1 MNPYASYRK
10 VTTETA
16 DPLELVVML
25 YRGAISFLNGAE
37 KAMLAR
43 DIETSHRLLLRAQD
57 IVAELMGTINLDA
70 GEVAVN
76 LMRLY
81 DFMQQRL
88 IKANLTKDPSYS
100 AEVRAMLIELLETW
114 DAIAR
119 SNRAMATT
127 QRSYGAA
134 IAVA

>member
-16 DPLELVVML
+16 DPLELVIML
-25 YRGAISFLNGAE
+25 YRGAINFLNGAE
-37 KAMLAR
+37 KAMRAR
-43 DIETSHRLLLRAQD
+43 DIETSNRLLLRAQD

-88 IKANLTKDPSYS
+88 ITANLTKDPSL
-100 AEVRAMLIELLETW
+100 AIEVRAMLLELLETW

-119 SNRAMATT
+119 SNRAVATP
-127 QRSYGAA
+127 QRAFAA
-134 IAVA
+134 AVAVA

>member
-43 DIETSHRLLLRAQD
+43 DIDQD